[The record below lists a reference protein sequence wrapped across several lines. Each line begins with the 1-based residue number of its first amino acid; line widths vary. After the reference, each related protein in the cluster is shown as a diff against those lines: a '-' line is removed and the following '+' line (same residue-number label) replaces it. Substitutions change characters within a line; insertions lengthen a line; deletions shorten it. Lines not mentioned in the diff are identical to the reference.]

1 MNRLSSVVSCV
12 VLGGLLTTGCGKK
25 EEALPA
31 MPAVPAKPAVSTPTP
46 VTPPAPVAPTASV
59 DVKGEIDKALA
70 LAKDGKYAEALA
82 ALQKVSSQN
91 VTAEQKA
98 SLQDA
103 IAQIQKWAAEAAA
116 KNAGGDLT
124 KSLPKS
130 LPLK

>member
-1 MNRLSSVVSCV
+1 MNRLLGVVSCV
-12 VLGGLLTTGCGKK
+12 VLGSLLTAGCGKK

-31 MPAVPAKPAVSTPTP
+31 VPAVPAKPTVSESAPVPP
-46 VTPPAPVAPTASV
+46 VTPVAPAVSV

-70 LAKDGKYAEALA
+70 LAKEGKYAEALA
-82 ALQKVSSQN
+82 ALQKVSSQS

-103 IAQIQKWAAEAAA
+103 MAQIQKWAAEAAA
-116 KNAGGDLT
+116 KNVGGDVT
-124 KSLPKS
+124 KGLPRS

>member
-1 MNRLSSVVSCV
+1 MNRLLGVVACV
-12 VLGGLLTTGCGKK
+12 VLGSLLTTGCGKK
-25 EEALPA
+25 EEAV
-31 MPAVPAKPAVSTPTP
+31 PAVPAIPAKPAVSESTP
-46 VTPPAPVAPTASV
+46 VTPTTPVAPVASV

-70 LAKDGKYAEALA
+70 LAKEGKYAEALA

-103 IAQIQKWAAEAAA
+103 MAQIQKWAAEAAA
-116 KNAGGDLT
+116 KKAGGDLT
-124 KSLPKS
+124 KGLPKS